1 MIELLAR
8 RLIRDHDHVND
19 PAVRRAYGV
28 LCGCAGIALNLLLFA
43 GKCLA
48 GLISG
53 SIAITADAFN
63 NLSDA
68 GASVVTLLGFK
79 LAAQRPDRDHPFG
92 HGRMEYVS
100 GLVVSMVILLMGV
113 ELAKTSVE
121 KILEPQPVEFSPLV
135 AVILAVSIAVKL
147 YMSHYNRAI
156 GRKIGSAAMAATA
169 ADSLSDS
176 LATTAVL
183 LSTLAG
189 HFWNVNIDGWCG
201 AAVACFILWA
211 GVKAAKETIDPLLGQ
226 PPSPEFVSQIQEIV
240 LRHREITGIHDLM
253 VHDYGPGR
261 QFASVHV
268 ELAAEGD
275 VMASHEL
282 IDDIERD
289 FLKNDRLPVV
299 IHFDPIVTSDAQVGD
314 MRRWLAEAVK
324 TIDPSLSIHDLRM
337 VPGVN
342 HTNVIFDCVTP
353 PGFAMSSARLKD
365 AIARLVSEKDPSY
378 RCVITVETSFAAVPR
393 TGETVQ

>member
-261 QFASVHV
+261 LYVSLHAEVPADGYILALHDVVDSAER
-268 ELAAEGD
+268 ELASELGCLATIHMDPVVSDDGLTAETRER
-275 VMASHEL
+275 VAAIVRL
-282 IDDIERD
+282 IDPGI
-289 FLKNDRLPVV
+289 
-299 IHFDPIVTSDAQVGD
+299 T
-314 MRRWLAEAVK
+314 
-324 TIDPSLSIHDLRM
+324 IHDFRM
-337 VPGVN
+337 VPGPT
-342 HTNVIFDCVTP
+342 HTNVIFDAVVPYGCPLSDQEVARRVQE
-353 PGFAMSSARLKD
+353 GVRALDGNYFA
-365 AIARLVSEKDPSY
+365 VVEVEKSY
-378 RCVITVETSFAAVPR
+378 V
-393 TGETVQ
+393 

>member
-1 MIELLAR
+1 MISLLAR
-8 RLIRDHDHVND
+8 LFIKPD
-19 PAVRRAYGV
+19 PAREEPETRRAYGV
-28 LCGCAGIALNLLLFA
+28 LCGVVGICLNVLLFA
-43 GKCLA
+43 GKFLA
-48 GLISG
+48 GTLSG

-68 GASVVTLLGFK
+68 GSSFVTLVGFQ
-79 LAAQRPDRDHPFG
+79 LAGQKPDSEHPFG

-261 QFASVHV
+261 LFVSLHAEVPASGDILALHDVV
-268 ELAAEGD
+268 DSAERELASELGCLATIHMDPVVSDDGLTAETRER
-275 VMASHEL
+275 VAAIVRL
-282 IDDIERD
+282 IDPGI
-289 FLKNDRLPVV
+289 
-299 IHFDPIVTSDAQVGD
+299 T
-314 MRRWLAEAVK
+314 
-324 TIDPSLSIHDLRM
+324 IHDFRM
-337 VPGVN
+337 VPGPT
-342 HTNVIFDCVTP
+342 HTNVIFDAVVPYGCPLSDQEVARRVQE
-353 PGFAMSSARLKD
+353 GVRALDGNYFA
-365 AIARLVSEKDPSY
+365 VVEVEKSY
-378 RCVITVETSFAAVPR
+378 V
-393 TGETVQ
+393 

>member
-1 MIELLAR
+1 MIHFLAR
-8 RLIRDHDHVND
+8 KLIRDYNNVSDA
-19 PAVRRAYGV
+19 AVRRAYGV
-28 LCGCAGIALNLLLFA
+28 LCGAVGIVLNLLLFA
-43 GKCLA
+43 GKALA
-48 GLISG
+48 GIISG

-147 YMSHYNRAI
+147 YMSHYNRTI

-261 QFASVHV
+261 LFVSLHAEVPASGDILALHDVV
-268 ELAAEGD
+268 DSAERELASELGCLATIHMDPVVSDDGLTAETRER
-275 VMASHEL
+275 VAAIVRL
-282 IDDIERD
+282 IDPGI
-289 FLKNDRLPVV
+289 
-299 IHFDPIVTSDAQVGD
+299 T
-314 MRRWLAEAVK
+314 
-324 TIDPSLSIHDLRM
+324 IHDFRM
-337 VPGVN
+337 VPGPT
-342 HTNVIFDCVTP
+342 HTNVIFDAVVPYGCPLSDQEVARRVQE
-353 PGFAMSSARLKD
+353 GVRALDGNYFA
-365 AIARLVSEKDPSY
+365 VVEVEKSY
-378 RCVITVETSFAAVPR
+378 V
-393 TGETVQ
+393 